1 MKVTVV
7 NFAESLDYIPNGETI
22 LFEKKK
28 NEFNPYEIKAFH
40 KNKNIGNIASSET
53 MNCIG
58 CTLDKDVYKKVSNSF
73 QGIVLKKDKICE
85 TSIFDILV
93 VEI

>member
-40 KNKNIGNIASSET
+40 RIRTLET
-53 MNCIG
+53 
-58 CTLDKDVYKKVSNSF
+58 LH
-73 QGIVLKKDKICE
+73 
-85 TSIFDILV
+85 LV
-93 VEI
+93 